1 MPSPDAEDHG
11 YAGYLAGRPVITIG
25 LMPTRLIELVEN
37 LPRSRVLLVGD
48 LMLDRYLYGNA
59 ERLSPEAPVPVLHF
73 QKEELRL
80 GGAGSV
86 AANLATL
93 GARVVTVGVIGMDE
107 TGQQLAALLSS
118 IGADPSGL
126 VECARPTTCK
136 MRLVGSAQ
144 HRHPQQMIRLDF
156 EESKPIDA
164 ESAAKVIVTA
174 VKAMEHADLICIEDY
189 DKGAVTHDVCRAII
203 AAAANAKI
211 PVLIDPARIS
221 DYRKY
226 AGATCLK
233 LNRPEAARATGLP
246 VETPEQ
252 FRLAAERLLE
262 MLSLEAVVLTLDKHG
277 AYIASRAGDR
287 ALLQTRARQVYDV
300 TGAGDMAFAMLAVAR
315 AGGATWEEATAL
327 ANVAGGLE
335 VEKFGVVP
343 ITPEE
348 IIRELFAD
356 ARLRQGKRRTLVE
369 LLPELARHRASGKR
383 IVFTNGCFDLI
394 HLGHIKYFQFAKQQ
408 GDLLVVGVNT
418 DASIQRLKG
427 PKRPIITESDRI
439 SVLEELE
446 SIDYLVSFDEDT
458 PLDLIKTI
466 RPNVLV
472 KGADYRKEQV
482 VGWELVEAGGG
493 RVALAPLID
502 GRSTSNVIE
511 RIIEAYGTPR

>member
-1 MPSPDAEDHG
+1 MA
-11 YAGYLAGRPVITIG
+11 
-25 LMPTRLIELVEN
+25 TRLIELIEN
-37 LPRSRVLLVGD
+37 LPASRVLLVGD
-48 LMLDRYLYGNA
+48 MMVDRYLYGNA

-93 GARVVTVGVIGMDE
+93 GAKVTAIGVIGSDE
-107 TGQQLAALLSS
+107 TGKQLIGLLEK

-126 VECARPTTCK
+126 IQCARPTTCK

-156 EESKPIDA
+156 EESSPIDSTSSQKLIA
-164 ESAAKVIVTA
+164 TA
-174 VKAMEHADLICIEDY
+174 IEAMETAELICIEDY
-189 DKGAVTHDVCRAII
+189 DKGAVTPEICRAII
-203 AAAANAKI
+203 DAANHRGM

-252 FRLAAERLLE
+252 FQHAAERLLE
-262 MLSLEAVVLTLDKHG
+262 TLSLEAVLLTLDKHG
-277 AYIASRAGDR
+277 AYIATRAGDR
-287 ALLQTRARQVYDV
+287 RLLQTRARQVYDV

-315 AGGATWEEATAL
+315 AAGANWEDSTAL

-343 ITPEE
+343 ITPQE
-348 IIRELFAD
+348 IIQELIAEEHLH
-356 ARLRQGKRRTLVE
+356 AGKLRSLE
-369 LLPELARHRASGKR
+369 NLLPELGRHRASGKR
-383 IVFTNGCFDLI
+383 LVFTNGCFDLI

-408 GDLLVVGVNT
+408 GDLLIVGVNT
-418 DASIQRLKG
+418 DQSIQRLKG
-427 PKRPIITESDRI
+427 LKRPIINEADRI

-446 SIDYLVSFDEDT
+446 SIDYLVPFDEDT
-458 PLDLIKTI
+458 PINLITQI
-466 RPNVLV
+466 RPDVLV
-472 KGADYRKEQV
+472 KGADYKKEQV
-482 VGWELVEAGGG
+482 VGWDFVESHGGN
-493 RVALAPLID
+493 VALAPLID
-502 GRSTSNVIE
+502 GKSTSNVIE
-511 RIIEAYGTPR
+511 RILEAYGKPR